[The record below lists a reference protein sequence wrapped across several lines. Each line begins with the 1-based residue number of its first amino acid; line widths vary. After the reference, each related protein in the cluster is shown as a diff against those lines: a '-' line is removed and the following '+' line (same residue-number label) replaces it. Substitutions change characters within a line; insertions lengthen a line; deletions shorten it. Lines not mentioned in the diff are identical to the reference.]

1 MISEK
6 VLLLK
11 NRFEILGVYEM
22 GEIEETLDKALRK
35 GNFLWAEG
43 AYEWCFAPP

>member
-1 MISEK
+1 MKDGI
-6 VLLLK
+6 VLKYLMNK
-11 NRFEILGVYEM
+11 LGVYEM